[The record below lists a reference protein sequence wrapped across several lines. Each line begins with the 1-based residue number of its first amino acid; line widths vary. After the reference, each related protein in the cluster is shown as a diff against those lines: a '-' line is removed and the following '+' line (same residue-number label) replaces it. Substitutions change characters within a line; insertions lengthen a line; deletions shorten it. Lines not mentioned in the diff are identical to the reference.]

1 MCARGQAG
9 SRMLSVWS
17 GLTAPSKERTLEL
30 LEHLEWE
37 ELHLRL
43 PSDWNDGL
51 EALKEGFDLDSVV
64 EEMSDLGV
72 IRLPE
77 DAQVVRSWRP
87 FLEGIW
93 DLAGEREV
101 HCFRDPFSFSHQ
113 RQIALDL
120 ASESIKARLGHL
132 DIAAWKELLREDIHL
147 SISDSALEAEVL
159 ARSAGDE
166 VACVDLS
173 AETEQILAREGF
185 QVRRVMIDGDELP
198 LSKLKREMLILESEG
213 EEVPDSLLEQG
224 IMEHLDFLKVLL
236 SANTFD
242 EACLIW
248 CSDGHRERNGS

>member
-1 MCARGQAG
+1 MHVRAQAG

-17 GLTAPSKERTLEL
+17 GMTAPSKERALEL

-43 PSDWNDGL
+43 PSDWKDGL

-64 EEMSDLGV
+64 EEMHDLGV
-72 IRLPE
+72 VRLPE
-77 DAQVVRSWRP
+77 DAQLVRSWKP

-101 HCFRDPFSFSHQ
+101 HCFRDPISFSHQ

-120 ASESIKARLGHL
+120 ATESIKARLGHL
-132 DIAAWKELLREDIHL
+132 NITAWNELLREDAYL
-147 SISDSALEAEVL
+147 SITDSVSEAKII
-159 ARSAGDE
+159 AKSAGEE

-173 AETEQILAREGF
+173 AETEEILTREGF
-185 QVRRVMIDGDELP
+185 QVHRVVIEGDQLP
-198 LSKLKREMLILESEG
+198 LSRLKREIILLESRG
-213 EEVPDSLLEQG
+213 EDVPDSLVEQG
-224 IMEHLDFLKVLL
+224 IKEHLEFLEVLL
-236 SANTFD
+236 SAKTFD

-248 CSDGHRERNGS
+248 CAKGRETNGS